1 MFYLL
6 VSGQILILFTG
17 LSVTCDGAS
26 DGAELET
33 KDSAA
38 FTFKPEITF
47 EFKVKKKILPS
58 KQKSHDCHCICVMP
72 VQLTS
77 KITNNF
83 MEVDYNVRIVNIN
96 ADRNSSTSIL
106 KL

>member
-1 MFYLL
+1 MEWWLECVGVFYLL

-38 FTFKPEITF
+38 FTFKAEITF
-47 EFKVKKKILPS
+47 EFKVKKNIAFK
-58 KQKSHDCHCICVMP
+58 VE
-72 VQLTS
+72 
-77 KITNNF
+77 ITWLSLH
-83 MEVDYNVRIVNIN
+83 MRHACA
-96 ADRNSSTSIL
+96 ADIKDN
-106 KL
+106 K

>member
-26 DGAELET
+26 DAAELET

-38 FTFKPEITF
+38 FTFKAEITY
-47 EFKVKKKILPS
+47 I
-58 KQKSHDCHCICVMP
+58 
-72 VQLTS
+72 
-77 KITNNF
+77 
-83 MEVDYNVRIVNIN
+83 
-96 ADRNSSTSIL
+96 
-106 KL
+106 